1 MRSAF
6 QCTDICAHC
15 VDDILLLCSVR
26 QIYNQADRCKC
37 LAGVEGW
44 ELFWKLGGAEVAGG
58 RVYWV
63 GLTFYNVMY
72 KVHANAGLT
81 ERNISV
87 EAHS

>member
-1 MRSAF
+1 M
-6 QCTDICAHC
+6 
-15 VDDILLLCSVR
+15 
-26 QIYNQADRCKC
+26 
-37 LAGVEGW
+37 EGW